1 MASIR
6 QQCHRSG
13 QQAVYDFDNDICDI
27 ERDSEREGSAEVR
40 RHMAVRAMAIVM
52 AVGGM
57 PVVMMMTCGHLR
69 SDNCNANVLIF
80 DYTD

>member
-1 MASIR
+1 
-6 QQCHRSG
+6 
-13 QQAVYDFDNDICDI
+13 
-27 ERDSEREGSAEVR
+27 
-40 RHMAVRAMAIVM
+40 MAVRAMAIVM